1 MTAHVSPERDD
12 AYRPEMVHRGRRSV
26 PPESSE
32 SIREFLAARRA
43 SDPTNPANVPDLAQL
58 GEHGD
63 YSALPPRRRGRYDMC
78 DDTCTVDCGNFK
90 GQGRPASMVRVPA
103 GVRVHH
109 DRTPEDAVADAFADM
124 DDHPLIRLDRLHE
137 QIQEAEHAVLD
148 AARAFVDQRFA
159 ESTLKHLAESSL
171 DAAVSRLGELEAQ
184 RADLTGA
191 RR

>member
-12 AYRPEMVHRGRRSV
+12 AYRPEVVHRGRR
-26 PPESSE
+26 PDSSE

-43 SDPTNPANVPDLAQL
+43 SDPTDPANVPDLAQL

-63 YSALPPRRRGRYDMC
+63 YSALPRRR
-78 DDTCTVDCGNFK
+78 
-90 GQGRPASMVRVPA
+90 PADSPAPIVGVPA
-103 GVRVHH
+103 GVHVHH
-109 DRTPEDAVADAFADM
+109 DRTPQDAVADAFADM

-159 ESTLKHLAESSL
+159 EGAIKHLAESAL

>member
-12 AYRPEMVHRGRRSV
+12 AYRPEVVHRGRRPV

-43 SDPTNPANVPDLAQL
+43 SDPTDPANVPDLAQL
-58 GEHGD
+58 SEHGD
-63 YSALPPRRRGRYDMC
+63 YSALPRRR
-78 DDTCTVDCGNFK
+78 
-90 GQGRPASMVRVPA
+90 PADSPAPIVRVPA
-103 GVRVHH
+103 GLHVHH
-109 DRTPEDAVADAFADM
+109 DRRTPQDAVADAFADM

-159 ESTLKHLAESSL
+159 EGAIKHLAESAL
-171 DAAVSRLGELEAQ
+171 DAAVSRLGELDAQ